1 MLRAEHR
8 EREDQS
14 STDRWDEL
22 ALDEW
27 TMRPVKKPGIALL
40 CAVVVMTAIGVA
52 TLVQNPAV
60 RMPGSTAGRD
70 VETSGASGS
79 SKGQA
84 ATIERVVDG
93 DTVVVQLDGASERV
107 RMLNIDTPES
117 VKPNADVECLGP
129 EASIFLTD
137 ILPAGTPI
145 TLQYDVERRDRYDR
159 LLAAIFTSDGVFV
172 NAQVA
177 AAGYADV
184 VVFGANDRFEPDIR
198 EAVEAARASGLG
210 LWAVPL
216 RC

>member
-1 MLRAEHR
+1 
-8 EREDQS
+8 
-14 STDRWDEL
+14 
-22 ALDEW
+22 
-27 TMRPVKKPGIALL
+27 MRPVKKSGTTVMAL
-40 CAVVVMTAIGVA
+40 CAVVVMIVIGVA
-52 TLVQNPAV
+52 TLVQNTEV
-60 RMPGSTAGRD
+60 SLPGSSALGD
-70 VETSGASGS
+70 DETSGALDS
-79 SKGQA
+79 SEGQA

-93 DTVVVQLDGASERV
+93 DTVVVQLDGMSERV

-117 VKPNADVECLGP
+117 VDPNASVECLGP
-129 EASIFLTD
+129 EASAFLTD

-145 TLQYDVERRDRYDR
+145 TLEYDLERRDRYDR

-210 LWAVPL
+210 LWAEPL

>member
-1 MLRAEHR
+1 
-8 EREDQS
+8 
-14 STDRWDEL
+14 
-22 ALDEW
+22 
-27 TMRPVKKPGIALL
+27 MRPVKKSGIALVAL
-40 CAVVVMTAIGVA
+40 CAVVVIIAIGVT
-52 TLVQNPAV
+52 TLVQNPAI
-60 RMPGSTAGRD
+60 RMPGSTAAGD
-70 VETSGASGS
+70 SETSGASGS

-93 DTVVVQLDGASERV
+93 DTVVVLLDGAAERV

-117 VKPNADVECLGP
+117 VKPNANVECLGL
-129 EASIFLTD
+129 EASVFLTD
-137 ILPAGTPI
+137 ILPVGTPI